1 MKGRLFCSLLVTFL
15 SIHVEAQYAG
25 PESVEYEPAGD
36 RYFVS
41 NTQNSSIKELAQ
53 NGSVSDFVAS
63 TPNAP
68 YGLEI
73 LGDTL
78 YACMG
83 NGVRGYSL
91 ATGDEVYFRN
101 IGAQFPNGITTDG
114 TFLYVTAFQGQ
125 QIIKVDPA
133 IDEHS
138 VLVTDTDGQPNGIV
152 FDPQADRLV
161 VVFWGSNAPIK
172 AYDRISGEE
181 EVLIANSGLG
191 NIDGIT
197 IDCNGNFITASWSAG
212 GKITRWDPAFTA
224 GTDLNVT
231 GLGNPADIDFD
242 DTNDVIAIPNSSLNT
257 VTLHG
262 VDCSTG
268 MAPIAEML
276 LTVIPNPVKD
286 IVHVQPAFNKLEPYI
301 ILDGRGLLIGGG
313 TLRPNGM
320 IDLGRLAAGTYILQ
334 FTQAGRQVKLI
345 KE

>member
-1 MKGRLFCSLLVTFL
+1 M
-15 SIHVEAQYAG
+15 
-25 PESVEYEPAGD
+25 EYDPIGD

-41 NTQNSSIKELAQ
+41 NTQSSSIKVRSQ
-53 NGSVSDFVAS
+53 DGTVSEFVPS

-91 ATGDEVYFRN
+91 YTGEEVYFRD

-114 TFLYVTAFQGQ
+114 TFLYITSFQGQ

-133 IDEHS
+133 NDEHT
-138 VLVTDTDGQPNGIV
+138 VLVEDTDGTPNGIV
-152 FDPQADRLV
+152 FDPATDRLV
-161 VVFWGSNAPIK
+161 TAFWGSNAPIK
-172 AYDRISGEE
+172 AYDKVTGEGTI
-181 EVLIANSGLG
+181 LIANSGLG

-197 IDCNGNFITASWSAG
+197 IDCNGNFITASWSSG
-212 GKITRWDPAFTA
+212 GKITRWDPQFTT
-224 GTDLNVT
+224 GVDLNVT
-231 GLGNPADIDFD
+231 GIGNPADIDFD
-242 DTNDVIAIPNSSLNT
+242 HTNNVIAIPNSSLNT
-257 VTLHG
+257 VILHE

-268 MAPIAEML
+268 IAPLEKMEL
-276 LTVIPNPVKD
+276 SVMPNPVKD
-286 IVHVQPAFNKLEPYI
+286 IVHVQPAFKKAEPYI
-301 ILDGRGLLIGGG
+301 ILNSRGLLIGGG

-320 IDLGRLAAGTYILQ
+320 IDLGKLNAGNYILQ
-334 FTQAGRQVKLI
+334 FTEARRQVKFI